1 MKLNRRHIRKLIL
14 KEMSGM
20 GDGGSGKPPEY
31 IHDDPLRDMGF
42 PDRQESQAQL
52 PPHLDIEDAYEGES
66 DIIDV
71 MPLISAMAAEIE
83 GSHGGL
89 GSEEA
94 AYELIRR
101 IDMSHPD
108 TDGIDGVAESL
119 AMAALDL
126 MLRNRS
132 AGRR

>member
-1 MKLNRRHIRKLIL
+1 MKLNRKHIRKLIL
-14 KEMSGM
+14 KEMAGM
-20 GDGGSGKPPEY
+20 DGGDPPQ
-31 IHDDPLRDMGF
+31 G
-42 PDRQESQAQL
+42 L

-94 AYELIRR
+94 AYELIQR

-126 MLRNRS
+126 MLRSRS
-132 AGRR
+132 RGRR